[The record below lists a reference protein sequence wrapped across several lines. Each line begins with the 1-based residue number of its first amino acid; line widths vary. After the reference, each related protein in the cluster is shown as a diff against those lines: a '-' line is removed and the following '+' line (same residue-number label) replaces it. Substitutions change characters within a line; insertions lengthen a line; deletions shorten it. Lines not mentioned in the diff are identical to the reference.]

1 MSDENEAA
9 GISEN
14 EASCSA
20 ASALDEL
27 DTTDETEDDDRPYGR
42 TEWAKGQD
50 PDVDIVSI
58 HGLNGHRKKT
68 WTASNGALWP
78 SDLYRTISDHSET
91 KSLYETI
98 PLKVKGFCGIIVNKS
113 SAIIQSQRDAEEIE
127 LHKNHQDMVRMKSK
141 GDVDYSVI
149 TATIEFMCKSAAS
162 AIERRWETFD
172 KQEIMGIPKDPVTI
186 IEDGFRANLR
196 ELYELL
202 TASGDGSEEE
212 SPTAVVLLGIG
223 GHLGLGYLIN
233 ADGQVTFDH
242 HTRHSVVKALMGW
255 FSLPRNPG
263 WLLIFDNVD
272 DLESVNVGDFFPTV
286 AKNRMILITTRRREC
301 TRFGVELEL
310 DILDED
316 ESIRLLQ
323 RSCQHK
329 QPFKD
334 AELAQARELV
344 ERLCRLPLAID
355 QAGAYLQVVRRP
367 VSSYLP
373 LLHPNKMKDTL
384 SQKPPSAVWSYEE
397 SDFITWEVSFL
408 EIQRTNAR
416 SAEILTLCSFFS
428 FAEIQPQMLE
438 KGLEAIYRETVNVD
452 NYIQPLISFCLIARK
467 LSPDAMASEDF
478 SIHRL
483 VHEWARERLP
493 LDEKTRML
501 RKACTLL
508 CSSLRSCEIW
518 TTGVYEPEDWHYERQ
533 VTPHIESI
541 VHWLKTIPEAGNSQD
556 LTSQFI
562 SLANVYY
569 YEGRYMNAETLYL
582 RALTQRERTL
592 GSDHESVLEVL
603 QGLATVNRFQGKWDD
618 SERLYKCAL
627 QGRQKVDPNGLDTLA
642 TVQSLA
648 VLYRHRGRLQECVE
662 LNRWA
667 LYGDKG
673 KGNGIESQQGKQHP
687 NTIHTIL
694 GYAIALQHQGN
705 YPHALSLYEEVI
717 DQRSSRLGP
726 AHPDTLTAK
735 HNQGDLLRCLGNLDK
750 AEIVFGK
757 ALDARERHLGPEYPD
772 TLRTYDGLGNVYRDK
787 KMWVKAA
794 LLYAQ
799 ALNGRE
805 QKLGFNHADTIGT
818 AHHIATSLRMQGR
831 LIEAKN
837 LYLHVLN
844 VREKDHCLGPEF
856 KHSPTNR
863 RPWIDC

>member
-1 MSDENEAA
+1 M
-9 GISEN
+9 I
-14 EASCSA
+14 
-20 ASALDEL
+20 
-27 DTTDETEDDDRPYGR
+27 
-42 TEWAKGQD
+42 Q
-50 PDVDIVSI
+50 
-58 HGLNGHRKKT
+58 
-68 WTASNGALWP
+68 
-78 SDLYRTISDHSET
+78 
-91 KSLYETI
+91 
-98 PLKVKGFCGIIVNKS
+98 LKVKGFCGIIMSKC
-113 SAIIQSQRDAEEIE
+113 SAIIQSQRDAEEVE
-127 LHKNHQDMVRMKSK
+127 PHKNHQDMVRMKSK

-149 TATIEFMCKSAAS
+149 TATIEFMCKSAPS
-162 AIERRWETFD
+162 AIERRWEAFD

-186 IEDGFRANLR
+186 IEDGFVLPLQLGYKQNSHFTARERNLR
-196 ELYELL
+196 ELHELL

-223 GHLGLGYLIN
+223 G
-233 ADGQVTFDH
+233 
-242 HTRHSVVKALMGW
+242 
-255 FSLPRNPG
+255 
-263 WLLIFDNVD
+263 VD

-286 AKNRMILITTRRREC
+286 AKTGRILITTRRREC
-301 TRFGVELEL
+301 TRFDVELEL
-310 DILDED
+310 DMRDED

-323 RSCQHK
+323 HSCQHK
-329 QPFKD
+329 QLFKD
-334 AELAQARELV
+334 AELEQAREPV

-355 QAGAYLQVVRRP
+355 QAGAYLQVMRRP
-367 VSSYLP
+367 VSNYLP

-384 SQKPPSAVWSYEE
+384 SRKPPSAVWSYEE
-397 SDFITWEVSFL
+397 SDFTTWEVSFL

-416 SAEILTLCSFFS
+416 SADILTLCSFFS
-428 FAEIQPQMLE
+428 CAEIQPQMLE
-438 KGLEAIYRETVNVD
+438 KGLEAIYRETVNVY
-452 NYIQPLISFCLIARK
+452 NYIQPLLSLSLIARK

-501 RKACTLL
+501 RKACALL

-518 TTGVYEPEDWHYERQ
+518 TTGVREPEDWHYERQ

-541 VHWLKTIPEAGNSQD
+541 VHWLKTIPEAGISQD

-562 SLANVYY
+562 S
-569 YEGRYMNAETLYL
+569 
-582 RALTQRERTL
+582 QRT
-592 GSDHESVLEVL
+592 
-603 QGLATVNRFQGKWDD
+603 GLATVNRFQGKWGD

-648 VLYRHRGRLQECVE
+648 VLYRHRGRIQECVE
-662 LNRWA
+662 LYKWA

-673 KGNGIESQQGKQHP
+673 KGNGIESQQAKQHP

-694 GYAIALQHQGN
+694 GYAIVLQRQGK

-717 DQRSSRLGP
+717 DQRISRLGS

-750 AEIVFGK
+750 AGIVFGK
-757 ALDARERHLGPEYPD
+757 VLDARERHLGPEYPD

-794 LLYAQ
+794 ILYAQ

-805 QKLGFNHADTIGT
+805 HKLGFNHADTIGT
-818 AHHIATSLRMQGR
+818 THHIATSL
-831 LIEAKN
+831 
-837 LYLHVLN
+837 
-844 VREKDHCLGPEF
+844 
-856 KHSPTNR
+856 
-863 RPWIDC
+863 